1 MWNLPRDRRLAVA
14 AAVAVLAVAGSVL
27 IARSL
32 AGRDHGIDGI
42 DVSAIARPAAG
53 TWLGSWVGSRY
64 GHSLPQRER
73 AVLELESKL
82 GRKLAIDHTYVP
94 WGTSIGWQPAWDLAG
109 GRIPMISFG
118 NGGDT
123 REVAAGRHDAY
134 LRSLAEQVRALG
146 RPVLLRYA
154 YEMDGDGNRDWVHS
168 GPEYVAAWRHV
179 HRLFDG
185 AGARAAW
192 VWAPNASAFAD
203 PSRVQGYWP
212 GDGEVDWI
220 GADGY
225 NWYGC
230 RNRTDWRSFGQI
242 FQPFYNWG
250 MARHKPLM
258 VAETGTTEDPADPGR
273 KRAWY
278 TQAASALRGMPGVRA
293 VVFFDSNNTCRWWV
307 DTTPESL
314 QGFRA
319 LANSSSLAAVAPT
332 GE

>member
-1 MWNLPRDRRLAVA
+1 MKNLLRDRRVAVA
-14 AAVAVLAVAGSVL
+14 AAVAVLAVVGPVL
-27 IARSL
+27 VARSL
-32 AGRDHGIDGI
+32 AGRDQGI
-42 DVSAIARPAAG
+42 DVSAITRPAPG

-64 GHSLPQRER
+64 GHSRPQRER

-94 WGTSIGWQPAWDLAG
+94 WGTPIGWQPAWDLAQ

-118 NGGDT
+118 NQGDT

-134 LRSLAEQVRALG
+134 LRSLAEQVRALN

-154 YEMDGDGNRDWVHS
+154 YEMDGDGNRGWVRS

-179 HRLFDG
+179 RRLFDG
-185 AGARAAW
+185 VGARAAW
-192 VWAPNASAFAD
+192 VWAPNASAFGDSA
-203 PSRVQGYWP
+203 RVQRYWP

-230 RNRTDWRSFGQI
+230 RDRTDWHSFGQI
-242 FQPFYNWG
+242 FQPFYDWG

-258 VAETGTTEDPADPGR
+258 VAETGTTEDPADPSR

-278 TQAASALRGMPGVRA
+278 TEAAAALRGMPAMRA
-293 VVFFDSNNTCRWWV
+293 VVYFDSNNTCPWWV
-307 DTTPESL
+307 DTTPQSL
-314 QGFRA
+314 EGFRA
-319 LANSSSLAAVAPT
+319 LANSPSLAAVPPT